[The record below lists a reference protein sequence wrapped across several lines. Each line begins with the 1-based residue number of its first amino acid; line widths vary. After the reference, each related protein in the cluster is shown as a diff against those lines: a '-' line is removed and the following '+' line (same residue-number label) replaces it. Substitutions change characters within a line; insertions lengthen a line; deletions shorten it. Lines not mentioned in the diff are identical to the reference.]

1 MRIFRYISLVFILL
15 ALVCGCVKQVSEA
28 PEPGLTYSV
37 PFSLSVQQT
46 SETRA
51 SFDGESLGSGS
62 YVFAE
67 GDKLYITGGDA
78 GQITGVLELSSG
90 EGTGSAMFSG
100 DLSIAVGFTPT
111 PTTELSATLVGS
123 SQSSGFFT
131 ISGVSITGEPNYP
144 TTIPNTTLQNLV
156 QNYSHFTSDFT
167 YSVRQITLTQQSVF
181 LSFELELYRSSLSL
195 SGESPTVQ
203 VDIKDSEGEP
213 LRRVTGVPV
222 GGNST
227 ISTVEFT
234 TVFAAG
240 TSLRGAQTWINNGDG
255 VHCEP
260 DFSNSLD
267 LSANHYYHVFRSAIE
282 DFTVEAPANGQGA
295 NVTFNYGYLT
305 VEYRKYSGGT
315 WTVWQAYSGAISLS
329 AGEKVSF
336 RGQSSSYANTGGN
349 IPIDNNDYA
358 ITSGTP
364 LITVT
369 NRVYIYGDIMSLV
382 CDSNWARHS
391 TVGENAFK
399 YAFSGCTNLTIPD
412 DKNLVLSA
420 ETLSSSCY
428 EGMFSGCTNLSKVP
442 ILAATSSVPARAY
455 YGMFQGCSN
464 LVTPPASLPATT
476 LGNQAYC
483 QMFANC
489 ANLTSAPTFP
499 STRGTFSGTQIFYRM
514 FAKCQRITA
523 VTGQLFSS
531 DTQLVDECYHGMF
544 RHCRGLVT
552 VPEGYLPSLT
562 LAKWC
567 YRGLFEEAA
576 FTTAP
581 TLPAPTLVNEC
592 YRYMFYG
599 CSNLNYIKCLAQNPS
614 NVDSKYNPFTP
625 NFTTNVAS
633 AGTFVTNDALT
644 GSWSRGSHGIPKNWT
659 VKTLSQEQQEQ
670 QQQP

>member
-1 MRIFRYISLVFILL
+1 MHLFRYITLVFTALAIL
-15 ALVCGCVKQVSEA
+15 CGCVKNVPDA
-28 PEPGLTYSV
+28 PEQELTYSV
-37 PFSLSVQQT
+37 PFSISAQHEP
-46 SETRA
+46 ETRA
-51 SFDGESLGSGS
+51 SFSGTAISAGS
-62 YVFAE
+62 YVFAA
-67 GDKLYITGGDA
+67 GDKLYITGGIDNEQVAHINGVLDIASGATTGEAVFNGSLDIDA
-78 GQITGVLELSSG
+78 GYTPKSSTVLY
-90 EGTGSAMFSG
+90 
-100 DLSIAVGFTPT
+100 
-111 PTTELSATLVGS
+111 ATLVGS
-123 SQSSGFFT
+123 SQVSPNGTFFT
-131 ISGVSITGEPNYP
+131 ITDDKVSGNPTYPSSISASTPLSE
-144 TTIPNTTLQNLV
+144 LV
-156 QNYSHFTSDFT
+156 EKYSHFTSTFT
-167 YSVRQITLTQQSVF
+167 YDVHHITLTQQSVF
-181 LSFELELYRSSLSL
+181 LNFELELYRNDLTL

-203 VDIKDSEGEP
+203 VDIKSSDGNSV
-213 LRRVTGVPV
+213 LRSVTGVPV

-227 ISTVEFT
+227 ISTMEFT
-234 TVFAAG
+234 TVFPSG

-260 DFSNSLD
+260 DFSNTLD
-267 LSANHYYHVFRSAIE
+267 LSANNYYHVFRSAIE
-282 DFTVEAPANGQGA
+282 EFTVEAPSDGQGA
-295 NVTFNYGYLT
+295 SVTFNYGSST
-305 VEYRKYSGGT
+305 VQYRKYTEGA
-315 WTVWQAYSGAISLS
+315 WTGWEAYSGTISLS

-336 RGQSSSYANTGGN
+336 RGQSSSYANNGGS
-349 IPIDNNDYA
+349 IPIENNDYA

-382 CDSNWARHS
+382 CDTNWARHS

-464 LVTPPASLPATT
+464 LITPPASLPATT

-489 ANLTSAPTFP
+489 AKLKSAPSFP
-499 STRGTFSGTQIFYRM
+499 STKGTFSGTQIFYRM
-514 FAKCQRITA
+514 FAKCQLITE
-523 VTGQLFSS
+523 VTGQLFTS
-531 DTQLVDECYHGMF
+531 DTNLVDECYHGMF

-567 YRGLFEEAA
+567 YRGMFEEAA

-592 YRYMFYG
+592 YRYMFFKCGY
-599 CSNLNYIKCLAQNPS
+599 LNYIKCLATNPS
-614 NVDSKYNPFTP
+614 SSYSP
-625 NFTTNVAS
+625 NFTTNVA
-633 AGTFVTNDALT
+633 ATGTFVKKEGVTTWPT
-644 GSWSRGSHGIPKNWT
+644 GNAGIPNGWT
-659 VKTLSQEQQEQ
+659 VQEE
-670 QQQP
+670 